1 MLLFFNWVPR
11 RMDTLVM
18 LLQRPKNLQN
28 VFMLLQLII
37 KIALNF
43 LLTFLVQK
51 SSMFFTEND

>member
-1 MLLFFNWVPR
+1 
-11 RMDTLVM
+11 MDTLVM

-28 VFMLLQLII
+28 VFTLLQLII

-51 SSMFFTEND
+51 SGMFFTDND